1 MQRFRTNMITESVE
15 KVKQCIVNYKFKD
28 IVPCV
33 KQALEEGIPAGDIL
47 QEGMVAGMNEVGEGF
62 QNNTVF
68 MPQMLVAAKTM
79 QAGLEILKPLLADAG
94 DSAPRGKAI
103 VGSVLGDV
111 HDIGKNLV
119 TVMLQGQGMEVYDL
133 GADVPPDK
141 FVSAIDNDPDV
152 KIVACSSSMTPTRET
167 LRDTVVALND
177 REDRDNFAIL
187 VGGATMDQAFCDEIK
202 ADIYTSN
209 AAACATRASQFL
221 SGMSIDEL
229 AEESRRAALEE
240 LASRETASKAEEAVT
255 GEGAEEIIPLHKQK
269 TITRQ
274 EREAG
279 ITVGHFPRNPLSAK
293 DNYRETL
300 KHGKG
305 RPDRFVD
312 QYEYFTLIFDP
323 VVATS
328 LGMAN
333 PVVDGY
339 MVDGWGITNY
349 TPPGAA
355 GSHPMHGPEYTVV
368 KDITHWQDYIKAPP
382 VHLPDEA
389 WAPAIQ
395 QMKDVKKE
403 DDRFGA
409 IFMASGIF
417 ERTHMLMGM
426 QEALAAYYQNPEEMH
441 ELVDFCTD
449 WEIASMDEVFSK
461 LEPELLFHHDDWG
474 TALNSFL
481 DPATHREF
489 FEPAYKRVY
498 KHFKELGGEVVVH
511 HSDSYAANLVPIMI
525 DIGVDTWQGCI
536 EANNVPELIDK
547 YGDRFTFMGGI
558 DEAVLDDPAST
569 PESAMKYAAERID
582 DCGAI
587 SFIPCQT
594 RGLGM
599 TIIPERYAQVSQV
612 IAEKSKEYF

>member
-1 MQRFRTNMITESVE
+1 MSCEAIEN
-15 KVKQCIVNYKFKD
+15 VKECIVKYKLKD
-28 IVPCV
+28 IGSSIQ
-33 KQALEEGIPAGDIL
+33 KALDEGIPAGDIL
-47 QEGMVAGMNEVGEGF
+47 QDGMVAGMSEIGEGF
-62 QNNTVF
+62 KNNTVF

-79 QAGLEILKPLLADAG
+79 QAGLVVLKPKLAESG
-94 DSAPRGKAI
+94 GSGPGGKAV

-119 TVMLQGQGMEVYDL
+119 TVMLQGQGLEVADL
-133 GADVPPDK
+133 GADVATDK
-141 FVSAIDNDPDV
+141 FVEAVDSDPEV
-152 KIVACSSSMTPTRET
+152 KIVACSSSMTPTRES
-167 LRDTVVALND
+167 LKETVTALNQRSD
-177 REDRDNFAIL
+177 RGNFAVMI
-187 VGGATMDQAFCDEIK
+187 GGATMDQMFCDEIG

-209 AAACATRASQFL
+209 AAACASRAAQYL
-221 SGMSIDEL
+221 SGTPLSQVAKESKETAL
-229 AEESRRAALEE
+229 ADMAALQ
-240 LASRETASKAEEAVT
+240 SAESAGTTVE
-255 GEGAEEIIPLHKQK
+255 EGAGEDVIPLHLQK
-269 TITRQ
+269 TLTRI
-274 EREAG
+274 ERESG
-279 ITVGHFPRNPLSAK
+279 TVGHFERNPLSAK
-293 DNYRETL
+293 DNYRETI

-312 QYEYFTLIFDP
+312 QYEYFTLVFDP
-323 VVATS
+323 VIMNS

-355 GSHPMHGPEYTVV
+355 GSHPMHGPEYTVI
-368 KDITHWQDYIKAPP
+368 KDITHWQDYVKAPAIKQP
-382 VHLPDEA
+382 EEM
-389 WAPAIQ
+389 WQPAIQ
-395 QMKDVKKE
+395 QIKDIKKE
-403 DDRFGA
+403 DDRFSA

-441 ELVDFCTD
+441 ELVDFCTE
-449 WEIASMDEVFSK
+449 WEIESMDEVYSH

-489 FEPAYKRVY
+489 FEPAYKKVY
-498 KHFKELGGEVVVH
+498 SHFKELGGEIVVH
-511 HSDSYAANLVPIMI
+511 HSDSYAANLIPIMI

-536 EANNVPELIDK
+536 EANNIPECIDK
-547 YGDRFTFMGGI
+547 YGDKITFMGGI
-558 DEAVLDDPAST
+558 DEAILDDPSST

-599 TIIPERYAQVSQV
+599 TIIPERYGQVSQV

>member
-1 MQRFRTNMITESVE
+1 MSCEAIEN
-15 KVKQCIVNYKFKD
+15 VKECIVKYKLKD
-28 IVPCV
+28 IGSSIQ
-33 KQALEEGIPAGDIL
+33 KALDEGIPAGDIL
-47 QEGMVAGMNEVGEGF
+47 QDGMVAGMSEIGEGF
-62 QNNTVF
+62 KNNTVF

-79 QAGLEILKPLLADAG
+79 QAGLVVLKPKLAESG
-94 DSAPRGKAI
+94 GSGPGGKAV

-119 TVMLQGQGMEVYDL
+119 TVMLQGQGLEVADL
-133 GADVPPDK
+133 GADVATDK
-141 FVSAIDNDPDV
+141 FVEAVDSDPEV
-152 KIVACSSSMTPTRET
+152 KIVACSSSMTPTRES
-167 LRDTVVALND
+167 LKETVTALNQRSD
-177 REDRDNFAIL
+177 RGNFAVMI
-187 VGGATMDQAFCDEIK
+187 GGATMDQMFCDEIG

-209 AAACATRASQFL
+209 AAACASRAAQYL
-221 SGMSIDEL
+221 SGTPLSQVAKESKETAL
-229 AEESRRAALEE
+229 ADMAALQ
-240 LASRETASKAEEAVT
+240 SAESAGTTVE
-255 GEGAEEIIPLHKQK
+255 EGAGEDVIPLHLQK
-269 TITRQ
+269 TLTRI
-274 EREAG
+274 ERESG
-279 ITVGHFPRNPLSAK
+279 TVGHFERNPLSAK
-293 DNYRETL
+293 DNYRETI

-312 QYEYFTLIFDP
+312 QYEYFTLVFDP
-323 VVATS
+323 VIMNS

-355 GSHPMHGPEYTVV
+355 GSHPMHGPEYTVI
-368 KDITHWQDYIKAPP
+368 KDITHWQDYVKAPAIKQP
-382 VHLPDEA
+382 EEM
-389 WAPAIQ
+389 WQPAIQ
-395 QMKDVKKE
+395 QIKDIKKE
-403 DDRFGA
+403 DDRFSA

-426 QEALAAYYQNPEEMH
+426 QEALAAYYQNPDEMH
-441 ELVDFCTD
+441 ELVDFCTE
-449 WEIASMDEVFSK
+449 WEIESMDEVYSH

-489 FEPAYKRVY
+489 FEPAYKKVY
-498 KHFKELGGEVVVH
+498 SHFKELGGEIVVH
-511 HSDSYAANLVPIMI
+511 HSDSYAANLIPIMI

-536 EANNVPELIDK
+536 EANNIPECIDK
-547 YGDRFTFMGGI
+547 YGDKITFMGGI
-558 DEAVLDDPAST
+558 DEAILDDPSST

-599 TIIPERYAQVSQV
+599 TIIPERYGQVSQV

>member
-1 MQRFRTNMITESVE
+1 MSCEAIEN
-15 KVKQCIVNYKFKD
+15 VKECIVKYKIKD
-28 IVPCV
+28 IAPSIQ
-33 KQALEEGIPAGDIL
+33 KALDEGIPAGDIL
-47 QEGMVAGMNEVGEGF
+47 QDGMVAGMSEIGEGF
-62 QNNTVF
+62 KNNTVF

-79 QAGLEILKPLLADAG
+79 QAGLVVLKPKLAESG
-94 DSAPRGKAI
+94 GNGPGGKAV

-119 TVMLQGQGMEVYDL
+119 TVMLQGQGLEVADL
-133 GADVPPDK
+133 GADVATDK
-141 FVSAIDNDPDV
+141 FVEAVDSDPEV
-152 KIVACSSSMTPTRET
+152 KIVACSSSMTPTRES
-167 LRDTVVALND
+167 LKETVSALNQRSD
-177 REDRDNFAIL
+177 RGNFAVMI
-187 VGGATMDQAFCDEIK
+187 GGATMDQMFCDEIG
-202 ADIYTSN
+202 ADVYTSN
-209 AAACATRASQFL
+209 AAACASRAAQYL
-221 SGMSIDEL
+221 SGTPLSQVAKE
-229 AEESRRAALEE
+229 A
-240 LASRETASKAEEAVT
+240 RETALADMAALQSAESVGATVE
-255 GEGAEEIIPLHKQK
+255 EGAGEEIIPLHKQK
-269 TITRQ
+269 TLTRI
-274 EREAG
+274 ERESG
-279 ITVGHFPRNPLSAK
+279 TVGHFERNPLSAK
-293 DNYRETL
+293 DNYRETV

-312 QYEYFTLIFDP
+312 QYEYFSLVFDP
-323 VVATS
+323 VIMNS

-355 GSHPMHGPEYTVV
+355 GSHPMHGPEYTVI
-368 KDITHWQDYIKAPP
+368 KDITHWQDYVKAPTIKQP
-382 VHLPDEA
+382 EEM
-389 WAPAIQ
+389 WQPAIQ
-395 QMKDVKKE
+395 QVKDIKKE
-403 DDRFGA
+403 DDRFSA

-417 ERTHMLMGM
+417 ERTHVLMGM

-441 ELVDFCTD
+441 ELVDFCTE
-449 WEIASMDEVFSK
+449 WEIQSMDEVCSH

-489 FEPAYKRVY
+489 FEPAYKKVY
-498 KHFKELGGEVVVH
+498 SHFKELGGEFVVH
-511 HSDSYAANLVPIMI
+511 HSDSYAANLIPIMI

-536 EANNVPELIDK
+536 EANNIPECIDK
-547 YGDRFTFMGGI
+547 YGDKIVFMGGI
-558 DEAVLDDPAST
+558 DEAILDDPSST

-599 TIIPERYAQVSQV
+599 TIIPERYGQVSQV